1 MLQPRST
8 LTLPLRQCRKLHA
21 DPQFLGQLRQ
31 GPQTMHSSFQRPAV
45 LTSFAGSIPSRPRP
59 SGDHHHR
66 QLPDVVHLPPSARRP
81 HQQLVLG
88 RARQRTPRPDPRPR
102 RPRRLASPRCQ
113 PGARRGIMTLS
124 PATLKRE
131 AATAAFGNLGH
142 PNHPY
147 HFFKRRLHKPSPFN
161 SSLVLDWRVRHTLV
175 IRILIISYP
184 PPSDCPRHV
193 VKKKLGASLYHSFE
207 HSPAFHSPSASERSF
222 FVFLSCLPSHGIF
235 GSAGFRSS
243 TGEKMQAFVS
253 FDVRVHSAAGSVIF
267 VSCLVTHFR
276 EFGMLK

>member
-1 MLQPRST
+1 
-8 LTLPLRQCRKLHA
+8 
-21 DPQFLGQLRQ
+21 
-31 GPQTMHSSFQRPAV
+31 MHSSFQRPAV

-184 PPSDCPRHV
+184 LPSDCPRHV
-193 VKKKLGASLYHSFE
+193 VKKRSLAHPFIIPSSIPQRSTLHPSIQQASAHSLFSFLAYHPTGFLGALDSVARLGKNAKLSFRLMC
-207 HSPAFHSPSASERSF
+207 AS
-222 FVFLSCLPSHGIF
+222 
-235 GSAGFRSS
+235 
-243 TGEKMQAFVS
+243 T
-253 FDVRVHSAAGSVIF
+253 VRWKRRCRVW
-267 VSCLVTHFR
+267 
-276 EFGMLK
+276 